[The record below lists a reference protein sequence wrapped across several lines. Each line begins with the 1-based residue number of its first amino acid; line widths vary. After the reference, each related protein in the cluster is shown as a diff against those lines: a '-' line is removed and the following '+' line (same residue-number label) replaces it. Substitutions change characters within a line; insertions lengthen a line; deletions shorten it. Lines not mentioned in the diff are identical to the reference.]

1 MPCWA
6 LTQASSRGLSDASRA
21 CGLFPMLANR
31 HRVLNGLA
39 QHQTASWCAGDGMG
53 PRSAQYT
60 RFLQVLHTPRFPRL
74 PQAPPGSSK
83 FPRTTPLPKVP
94 PGSPR
99 PPGLWPWA
107 QPWALRTRL
116 LLPFS
121 PLSPPDA
128 WPRAQPRPVHTE
140 AEGALERGVFMP
152 HPCREERETDPAPPR
167 QGGTQRHTA
176 SGTRLRSAPL
186 PGPAPNFSNPGQP
199 PRALHCQP
207 EVVMGQALSPALGV
221 SLWRAALRSEL
232 GRGSRGEL
240 VWRAQGLRLEPA

>member
-21 CGLFPMLANR
+21 RGLFPMLANR

-53 PRSAQYT
+53 PWSAQYT

-99 PPGLWPWA
+99 PPRLRPWA

-116 LLPFS
+116 PLPFS

-128 WPRAQPRPVHTE
+128 WPRAQPGPVHTE
-140 AEGALERGVFMP
+140 AEGALERGCSRPIPAERKGRWTPP
-152 HPCREERETDPAPPR
+152 HPDSEVHRGAQQVGRC
-167 QGGTQRHTA
+167 
-176 SGTRLRSAPL
+176 SAPFS
-186 PGPAPNFSNPGQP
+186 PSPSPAPNFSTPGQP
-199 PRALHCQP
+199 PGALHYQP
-207 EVVMGQALSPALGV
+207 EWSWAKLCPQ
-221 SLWRAALRSEL
+221 LW
-232 GRGSRGEL
+232 
-240 VWRAQGLRLEPA
+240 V